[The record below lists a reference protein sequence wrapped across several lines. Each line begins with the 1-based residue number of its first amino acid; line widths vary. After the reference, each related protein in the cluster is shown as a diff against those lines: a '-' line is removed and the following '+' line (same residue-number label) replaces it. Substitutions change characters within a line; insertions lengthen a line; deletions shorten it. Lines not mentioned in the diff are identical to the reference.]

1 MATRRSHHIG
11 HVGWL
16 FWDKSICKS
25 IHRLRMRIFEGIW
38 CVFSDISHKD
48 EPYRSKMRTQ
58 MFFKFTHAL
67 ETHSLHQK
75 QKRCLPKTKSR
86 DKRLKNFVLLF
97 VLQGRCP
104 RLQYVPR
111 QVVPWNP
118 FKVKNSSQAKN
129 EGHNRNKRVEN
140 LPLNRCLLQKAMK
153 TIQTSAY

>member
-1 MATRRSHHIG
+1 MLPMATRRSHHIG

-25 IHRLRMRIFEGIW
+25 IHRLRMLISEGIW

-86 DKRLKNFVLLF
+86 DKRLKILSLLF
-97 VLQGRCP
+97 VLQGRLSQVMSLVKLSLETLLKSKT
-104 RLQYVPR
+104 RVR
-111 QVVPWNP
+111 QKTRDINSEPNLNWWN
-118 FKVKNSSQAKN
+118 KIAVGVKKSS
-129 EGHNRNKRVEN
+129 
-140 LPLNRCLLQKAMK
+140 L
-153 TIQTSAY
+153 

>member
-1 MATRRSHHIG
+1 MLPMATRRSHHIG

-25 IHRLRMRIFEGIW
+25 IHRLRMLISEGIW

-86 DKRLKNFVLLF
+86 DKRLKILSLLF
-97 VLQGRCP
+97 VLQGQLSQVMSLVKLSLETLLKSKTR
-104 RLQYVPR
+104 VR
-111 QVVPWNP
+111 Q
-118 FKVKNSSQAKN
+118 KT
-129 EGHNRNKRVEN
+129 RDIT
-140 LPLNRCLLQKAMK
+140 LLRHWQPGL
-153 TIQTSAY
+153 S

>member
-1 MATRRSHHIG
+1 MLPMATRRSHHIG
-11 HVGWL
+11 YVGWL

-25 IHRLRMRIFEGIW
+25 IHRLRMLISEGIW

-86 DKRLKNFVLLF
+86 DKRLKILSLLF
-97 VLQGRCP
+97 VLQGRLSQVMSLVKLSLETLLKSKT
-104 RLQYVPR
+104 RVR
-111 QVVPWNP
+111 Q
-118 FKVKNSSQAKN
+118 KTRDIILKLASTTAS
-129 EGHNRNKRVEN
+129 
-140 LPLNRCLLQKAMK
+140 LNF
-153 TIQTSAY
+153 